1 MKKQKKEEVKKTK
14 TAHLQWWYHSF
25 SKLDKAFAMTLIFD
39 IAYVLA
45 IAGLFMLFIV
55 ILRTVALPL
64 AASLQSFLG
73 IYLNLS
79 ATNGATNPAVTNA
92 MSQSLFL
99 FKSSL
104 IKLGIVLIASLAAFF
119 AVTSAYKAMIWMHL
133 KNIKLTITY
142 FKKFLWMNMLWQSLW
157 FLVAVIV
164 FLGFEVRAAAISLI
178 IVLAGY
184 MYFTP
189 FFRLL
194 LTEKHTWIALFKETF
209 IVGVKKFRH
218 FVVLIGVAPIT
229 VFVCAILIIII
240 VNLIAPPTLGVA
252 MLALLLITMSWVRF
266 YFFVI
271 AKNVT

>member
-1 MKKQKKEEVKKTK
+1 MKKQKKEEIKKTK

-39 IAYVLA
+39 GAYLLA
-45 IAGLFMLFIV
+45 MAGLFMLFIA
-55 ILRTVALPL
+55 ILRSFALPL
-64 AASLQSFLG
+64 AASLQSFIG
-73 IYLNLS
+73 VYLNLS
-79 ATNGATNPAVTNA
+79 VTNGATNPAVTNA

-104 IKLGIVLIASLAAFF
+104 FKLGILLIASIAGFF

-133 KNIKLTITY
+133 KNTKLTIQY
-142 FKKFLWMNMLWQSLW
+142 FKKFLWMNMLWQFLW
-157 FLVAVIV
+157 FLIAVIV
-164 FLGFEVRAAAISLI
+164 FFGFEVRAAAIALI

-194 LTEKHTWIALFKETF
+194 LTEKQTWVALFKETF
-209 IVGVKKFRH
+209 IVGAKKFRH

-229 VFVCAILIIII
+229 FFVSAIILTIII
-240 VNLIAPPTLGVA
+240 NLIAPPTLGVG
-252 MLALLLITMSWVRF
+252 MLLLLLLTMSWVRF
-266 YFFVI
+266 YFYVI